1 MPPRAVLTFALVAL
15 ALPVA
20 GTFCVR
26 NPVDDPKAACD
37 GEPFGEAY
45 MHRVIESLA
54 QPAWA
59 GRRFDSVGLE
69 EATRWVAAEFRC
81 IGLTPG
87 VRALSG
93 LPSDTFEQRFE
104 TDGDEIEPTTEI
116 SGYTY
121 DAAKKYAFT
130 NVLGSIP
137 GRGAL
142 AAEAVVIGA
151 HIDHMGKY
159 GAENDAVLLG
169 ADDDAS
175 GVLGLLSIAKQLL
188 AEDDIAERRTIV
200 FAAWAVEEDP
210 FYLRGSKAFFR
221 AMDASAKEKVVH
233 YVNLDMIGG
242 YRYHSNVNVLG
253 TYAGS
258 PARAIVDRLAP
269 SFPGLVIEVGDP
281 GSSSDH
287 VTFCENGIPYA
298 FFWTQDDCYHKPCDT
313 ADAIDYEH
321 LAPILRLATGLV
333 MGLATEGDLATARKG
348 FAAAA
353 AAAWPG
359 KTCASQD

>member
-1 MPPRAVLTFALVAL
+1 MVSAPPMFNATHRKTVLIFSLALSLASALVAL

-26 NPVDDPKAACD
+26 NPVDDPMAACD

-142 AAEAVVIGA
+142 AAEVVVIGA

-258 PARAIVDRLAP
+258 PARATASGAP
-269 SFPGLVIEVGDP
+269 SPRWYRQAMAIST
-281 GSSSDH
+281 SS
-287 VTFCENGIPYA
+287 
-298 FFWTQDDCYHKPCDT
+298 
-313 ADAIDYEH
+313 
-321 LAPILRLATGLV
+321 
-333 MGLATEGDLATARKG
+333 KG
-348 FAAAA
+348 GGGAAARA
-353 AAAWPG
+353 ATPTAPRRG
-359 KTCASQD
+359 G